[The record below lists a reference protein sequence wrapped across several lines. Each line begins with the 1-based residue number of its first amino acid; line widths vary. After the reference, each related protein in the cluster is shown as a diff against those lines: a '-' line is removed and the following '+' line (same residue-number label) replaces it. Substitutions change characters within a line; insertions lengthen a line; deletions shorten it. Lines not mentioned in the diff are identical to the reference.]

1 MEEVAGR
8 LPHTFQTIELGRAE
22 GLHVGAQV
30 YASVGDEVV
39 ADFAVGLARTAP
51 DVPMRVDTLMLWMS
65 ATKPVAAVAVAQLW
79 ERGLLDLDDPVA
91 RHLPAFAARGKER
104 ITLRHLLTHTGGF
117 RALVGKWEDQ
127 PWDDIVAA
135 VCDAR
140 PEPDWVPGRK
150 AGYHLATSWYVLGE
164 IVRRLDPRGRSFD
177 RYVREEIFEPL
188 GMNDSWVG
196 LPPERYHAYGQ
207 RMGSMHETGTGGP
220 TPARNTH
227 PSDSEAGATACRP
240 GSNGRGPVRELGFFY
255 EMLLGRGER
264 NGRRVLSAQSV
275 EALTAR
281 HRAGMFDHTFKHVMD
296 WGLGFLINTQGHGS
310 AGATRGADE
319 SAGPKD
325 EAPYGYGA
333 HASRR
338 TFGHGGS
345 QCCTAFADPERGL
358 AVAIVWNGRPGEAHH
373 DARLRATL
381 DALYAD
387 LGFAE

>member
-8 LPHTFQTIELGRAE
+8 IPHTFRTIERGRAE

-30 YASVGDEVV
+30 YASVRGEVV
-39 ADFAVGLARTAP
+39 ADFAVGLARSAP
-51 DVPMRVDTLMLWMS
+51 DVTMGTDTLMLWMS
-65 ATKPVAAVAVAQLW
+65 ATKPAAAVAVAQLW

-91 RHLPAFAARGKER
+91 RHLPAFGARGKER

-117 RALVGKWEDQ
+117 RALAGKWEEQ
-127 PWDDIVAA
+127 PWEAIVAA

-140 PEPDWVPGRK
+140 PEPEWVPGRK

-164 IVRRLDPRGRSFD
+164 IVRRLDPQNRPFE

-196 LPPERYHAYGQ
+196 VPTERYRGYGD
-207 RMGSMHETGTGGP
+207 RMGFMHETGSGGP
-220 TPARNTH
+220 APARNQH
-227 PSDSEAGATACRP
+227 PSDTEAGAAACRP

-255 EMLLGRGER
+255 EMLLGRGAR
-264 NGRRVLSAQSV
+264 NGKRVLSTQTV

-281 HRAGMFDHTFKHVMD
+281 HRAGLFDHTFKHVMD
-296 WGLGFLINTQGHGS
+296 WGLGFLINTGGHGGAS
-310 AGATRGADE
+310 ASDRADE
-319 SAGPKD
+319 SAEPKD
-325 EAPYGYGA
+325 GAPYGYGA
-333 HASRR
+333 HASTR

-345 QCCTAFADPERGL
+345 QCCTAFADPERDL
-358 AVAIVWNGRPGEAHH
+358 AVAIVWNGRPGEARH
-373 DARLRATL
+373 DERLRATL